1 MRTPEPAGRSA
12 RLRAI
17 SVPLV
22 RGTVIVV
29 PLALGV
35 HVSIDGPG
43 DGVVSAPHL
52 VCWRSQILQP
62 SECFSG
68 GTGFGTVFEVCRAAV
83 ASAVVGCVGGPVSGG
98 GSLPGDSDA
107 DVDAEQPGQQ
117 GRGELGGE
125 AEQRGRACRAGAE
138 LELAQSPGQ
147 AAGAD
152 WLAGLSAG
160 EQPAGASLVAQCG
173 VSAAGGGEL
182 EDEGVEWPRQHDGVP
197 AEPGPHRLLPRVET
211 IRGQA
216 GGPGRGIWAYR
227 EKHDTAAA

>member
-1 MRTPEPAGRSA
+1 MPTPEPAGRSA

-68 GTGFGTVFEVCRAAV
+68 GTGFASVLEGCRAAG
-83 ASAVVGCVGGPVSGG
+83 ASAVGRRVGGPVSRRC
-98 GSLPGDSDA
+98 P
-107 DVDAEQPGQQ
+107 
-117 GRGELGGE
+117 
-125 AEQRGRACRAGAE
+125 
-138 LELAQSPGQ
+138 
-147 AAGAD
+147 
-152 WLAGLSAG
+152 
-160 EQPAGASLVAQCG
+160 
-173 VSAAGGGEL
+173 
-182 EDEGVEWPRQHDGVP
+182 
-197 AEPGPHRLLPRVET
+197 
-211 IRGQA
+211 
-216 GGPGRGIWAYR
+216 
-227 EKHDTAAA
+227 